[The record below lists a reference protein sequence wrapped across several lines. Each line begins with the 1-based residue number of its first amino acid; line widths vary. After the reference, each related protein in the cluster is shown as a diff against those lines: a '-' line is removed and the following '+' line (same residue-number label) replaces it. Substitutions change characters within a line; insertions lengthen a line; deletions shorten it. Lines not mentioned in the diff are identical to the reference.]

1 MSKSFKKLVAI
12 VSAIAMVIA
21 GITVQPQTANAA
33 EALEWSELT
42 DGLKKATIKN
52 TSTEEVRGVEY
63 KGFETDRSWGGDSKW
78 QGQAIVN
85 DVTVEAGQAYK
96 VSLDVS
102 STPAKKILVQT
113 LSGGEYVEKEYDTTV
128 GHIEQTFAANN
139 DKVNIVV
146 AFGSFSD
153 DEVGTYDVS
162 ISNLKLEKTE
172 KSEEQIEKER
182 VEALLTGDENIAK
195 GKTAFSNSVKETGY
209 QPEEAFDGNLGS
221 RYAAESYESGVTLG
235 VDLGKTYKVS
245 SVAFK
250 WEGAYATEY
259 NIQVSK
265 DGKAY
270 DTVKTMTADKAE
282 TIEVPLDEA
291 VEARYVRIECVKNAI
306 NYGYSLWEMGVYG
319 TEVAEVETTTP
330 VVEPGTVETTTPA
343 KQDETTTPAP
353 VVPTVPVAAEKD
365 WSAEDF
371 IGSTD
376 ATYND
381 TYKAIKD
388 GAINEIVN
396 IQKADDTLG
405 LYVSFADADFGTITV
420 NGKAADIKVAGAG
433 IWFKLSNF
441 TDMYSDV
448 VITNGAGTVK
458 ATLYVYN
465 KNGVDNSKKDDETTT
480 PAKPTVAPT
489 TANGNVDESI
499 KAPEGLVHAPGEGL
513 PYHFAW
519 AAVDGADGYNV
530 YIDGV
535 YVTKVTENV
544 ADLDASM
551 FTKGA
556 GEYTVGV
563 ATVKENK
570 TSAITSIKYT
580 YAGSGQP
587 ATTKVSVTTTVAPV
601 ATTVAPVITTVA
613 PVTTPSV
620 PGQDVDESIK
630 APEGLVWAGNA
641 NLPYYFAWAKADG
654 IDSYNVYVDGTLVA
668 NVVDGS
674 VNLNESVFTKGSGEY
689 AIGIAAVKGNKTSVI
704 TSIKYTYAGSGQPAT
719 TKAPEPSTAK
729 PTDVTVAPT
738 APGQDVDESIK
749 APEGLV
755 WAGNANL
762 PYYFAWAPVVGVDS
776 YNVYVDG
783 VYATNVNGNSVNL
796 EKSVFTKGSGE
807 YTVGVAAVKG
817 NKVSNITSV
826 KYTYTGDG
834 AITTTKAPEAQPTA
848 APTTVAPTAKPTVA
862 PTTAKPT
869 TKPKE
874 TTTIDFTTDSSIEKP
889 FGLDVSQASVGYVNV
904 VWGRGT
910 IDCYNVYV
918 DGERRRTGI
927 SAQALK
933 LPVYTEGTHTIA
945 ITTVVGKRES
955 ERLEAQIQIT
965 GTGEKE
971 TEPETC
977 PEELKPQLKENVPLR
992 DDRIAIELNNK
1003 TNGKYSDSEIYWC
1016 IVGNNANNQLCYMD
1030 KDGNMIPAS
1039 ESLNTVEVNGTKYA
1053 NIYHTLAESDHV
1065 YAPTIRSGRMYLSYG
1080 KPVYVKFVGSTGYA
1094 GPDLNNPGDV
1104 NANTLFE
1111 FAEFTIEGKHY
1122 WGNTTRVDYF
1132 CFPMVTRLIGGSL
1145 YGGYDNVVG
1154 DVGTRDEIFNAFKNE
1169 VPNEYK
1175 SLVRDDRIIAP
1186 CKSTFNVGKING
1198 NYFDNYINEFWNKYA
1213 NEDLRFSSESG
1224 RFVGRVVGNQMRF
1237 TREGDST
1244 VYYVDKPNT
1253 QEVLEGK
1260 GAFDRG
1266 NGVEKAIE
1274 AQLCAAF
1281 NRGVATEPENWY
1293 TPSKYYK
1300 NSVSN
1305 FYAGFF
1311 HEHSVL
1317 GKAYG
1322 FCYDDVN
1329 DQSTL
1334 LQYDKADAL
1343 VIDLK
1348 W

>member
-42 DGLKKATIKN
+42 DGLGKATIKN
-52 TSTEEVRGVEY
+52 TSTEEVRGAEY

-78 QGQAIVN
+78 QGQAKVN

-153 DEVGTYDVS
+153 DEVGKYDVS
-162 ISNLKLEKTE
+162 ISNFKLEKTE

-195 GKTAFSNSVKETGY
+195 GKTAFSNSVKEKDY

-221 RYAAESYESGVTLG
+221 RYAATSYESGVTLG

-250 WEGAYATEY
+250 WENAYATEY

-291 VEARYVRIECVKNAI
+291 VEARYVRIECVKNAL

-319 TEVAEVETTTP
+319 TEVAEVETTTNTP
-330 VVEPGTVETTTPA
+330 VVEPGTGETTTPA

-353 VVPTVPVAAEKD
+353 VVPTVPTAAEKD

-371 IGSTD
+371 ISSAD

-489 TANGNVDESI
+489 TA
-499 KAPEGLVHAPGEGL
+499 
-513 PYHFAW
+513 
-519 AAVDGADGYNV
+519 
-530 YIDGV
+530 
-535 YVTKVTENV
+535 
-544 ADLDASM
+544 
-551 FTKGA
+551 
-556 GEYTVGV
+556 
-563 ATVKENK
+563 
-570 TSAITSIKYT
+570 
-580 YAGSGQP
+580 
-587 ATTKVSVTTTVAPV
+587 
-601 ATTVAPVITTVA
+601 
-613 PVTTPSV
+613 
-620 PGQDVDESIK
+620 
-630 APEGLVWAGNA
+630 
-641 NLPYYFAWAKADG
+641 
-654 IDSYNVYVDGTLVA
+654 
-668 NVVDGS
+668 
-674 VNLNESVFTKGSGEY
+674 
-689 AIGIAAVKGNKTSVI
+689 
-704 TSIKYTYAGSGQPAT
+704 
-719 TKAPEPSTAK
+719 
-729 PTDVTVAPT
+729 
-738 APGQDVDESIK
+738 
-749 APEGLV
+749 
-755 WAGNANL
+755 
-762 PYYFAWAPVVGVDS
+762 
-776 YNVYVDG
+776 
-783 VYATNVNGNSVNL
+783 
-796 EKSVFTKGSGE
+796 
-807 YTVGVAAVKG
+807 
-817 NKVSNITSV
+817 
-826 KYTYTGDG
+826 
-834 AITTTKAPEAQPTA
+834 
-848 APTTVAPTAKPTVA
+848 
-862 PTTAKPT
+862 KPT
-869 TKPKE
+869 TIPKE
-874 TTTIDFTTDSSIEKP
+874 TTNISFTTDSSIEKP

>member
-330 VVEPGTVETTTPA
+330 VVEPGTDETTTPAKQDETTTPA

-489 TANGNVDESI
+489 TV
-499 KAPEGLVHAPGEGL
+499 AP
-513 PYHFAW
+513 
-519 AAVDGADGYNV
+519 
-530 YIDGV
+530 
-535 YVTKVTENV
+535 
-544 ADLDASM
+544 
-551 FTKGA
+551 
-556 GEYTVGV
+556 
-563 ATVKENK
+563 
-570 TSAITSIKYT
+570 
-580 YAGSGQP
+580 
-587 ATTKVSVTTTVAPV
+587 TTVAP
-601 ATTVAPVITTVA
+601 TTVAPTTVA
-613 PVTTPSV
+613 PT
-620 PGQDVDESIK
+620 
-630 APEGLVWAGNA
+630 
-641 NLPYYFAWAKADG
+641 
-654 IDSYNVYVDGTLVA
+654 
-668 NVVDGS
+668 
-674 VNLNESVFTKGSGEY
+674 
-689 AIGIAAVKGNKTSVI
+689 
-704 TSIKYTYAGSGQPAT
+704 
-719 TKAPEPSTAK
+719 
-729 PTDVTVAPT
+729 TVAPT
-738 APGQDVDESIK
+738 AKPTE
-749 APEGLV
+749 
-755 WAGNANL
+755 
-762 PYYFAWAPVVGVDS
+762 
-776 YNVYVDG
+776 
-783 VYATNVNGNSVNL
+783 T
-796 EKSVFTKGSGE
+796 
-807 YTVGVAAVKG
+807 
-817 NKVSNITSV
+817 
-826 KYTYTGDG
+826 
-834 AITTTKAPEAQPTA
+834 PTA
-848 APTTVAPTAKPTVA
+848 KPTETPTAKPTVAPTAKPTVA
-862 PTTAKPT
+862 PTTKAISTTAVPATVKKTTVKKTTVKATAKKLSSNKVKLSVKKVAGASKYSVQIST
-869 TKPKE
+869 TKNFKKVVAKK
-874 TTTIDFTTDSSIEKP
+874 TSKKAVCTVKSKKLK
-889 FGLDVSQASVGYVNV
+889 GKKKLYVRV
-904 VWGRGT
+904 K
-910 IDCYNVYV
+910 VYKKV
-918 DGERRRTGI
+918 
-927 SAQALK
+927 
-933 LPVYTEGTHTIA
+933 
-945 ITTVVGKRES
+945 
-955 ERLEAQIQIT
+955 
-965 GTGEKE
+965 
-971 TEPETC
+971 
-977 PEELKPQLKENVPLR
+977 
-992 DDRIAIELNNK
+992 
-1003 TNGKYSDSEIYWC
+1003 NGKT
-1016 IVGNNANNQLCYMD
+1016 V
-1030 KDGNMIPAS
+1030 AS
-1039 ESLNTVEVNGTKYA
+1039 QWSKATK
-1053 NIYHTLAESDHV
+1053 
-1065 YAPTIRSGRMYLSYG
+1065 IR
-1080 KPVYVKFVGSTGYA
+1080 VK
-1094 GPDLNNPGDV
+1094 
-1104 NANTLFE
+1104 
-1111 FAEFTIEGKHY
+1111 K
-1122 WGNTTRVDYF
+1122 
-1132 CFPMVTRLIGGSL
+1132 
-1145 YGGYDNVVG
+1145 
-1154 DVGTRDEIFNAFKNE
+1154 
-1169 VPNEYK
+1169 
-1175 SLVRDDRIIAP
+1175 
-1186 CKSTFNVGKING
+1186 
-1198 NYFDNYINEFWNKYA
+1198 
-1213 NEDLRFSSESG
+1213 
-1224 RFVGRVVGNQMRF
+1224 
-1237 TREGDST
+1237 
-1244 VYYVDKPNT
+1244 
-1253 QEVLEGK
+1253 
-1260 GAFDRG
+1260 
-1266 NGVEKAIE
+1266 
-1274 AQLCAAF
+1274 
-1281 NRGVATEPENWY
+1281 
-1293 TPSKYYK
+1293 
-1300 NSVSN
+1300 
-1305 FYAGFF
+1305 
-1311 HEHSVL
+1311 
-1317 GKAYG
+1317 
-1322 FCYDDVN
+1322 
-1329 DQSTL
+1329 
-1334 LQYDKADAL
+1334 
-1343 VIDLK
+1343 
-1348 W
+1348 

>member
-489 TANGNVDESI
+489 TV
-499 KAPEGLVHAPGEGL
+499 AP
-513 PYHFAW
+513 
-519 AAVDGADGYNV
+519 
-530 YIDGV
+530 
-535 YVTKVTENV
+535 
-544 ADLDASM
+544 
-551 FTKGA
+551 
-556 GEYTVGV
+556 
-563 ATVKENK
+563 
-570 TSAITSIKYT
+570 
-580 YAGSGQP
+580 
-587 ATTKVSVTTTVAPV
+587 TTVAP
-601 ATTVAPVITTVA
+601 TTVAPTTVA
-613 PVTTPSV
+613 PTTV
-620 PGQDVDESIK
+620 
-630 APEGLVWAGNA
+630 AP
-641 NLPYYFAWAKADG
+641 
-654 IDSYNVYVDGTLVA
+654 TTVA
-668 NVVDGS
+668 
-674 VNLNESVFTKGSGEY
+674 
-689 AIGIAAVKGNKTSVI
+689 
-704 TSIKYTYAGSGQPAT
+704 
-719 TKAPEPSTAK
+719 
-729 PTDVTVAPT
+729 PTTVAPT
-738 APGQDVDESIK
+738 AKPTE
-749 APEGLV
+749 
-755 WAGNANL
+755 
-762 PYYFAWAPVVGVDS
+762 
-776 YNVYVDG
+776 
-783 VYATNVNGNSVNL
+783 T
-796 EKSVFTKGSGE
+796 
-807 YTVGVAAVKG
+807 
-817 NKVSNITSV
+817 
-826 KYTYTGDG
+826 
-834 AITTTKAPEAQPTA
+834 PTA
-848 APTTVAPTAKPTVA
+848 KPTETPTAKPTETPTAKPTVAPTAKPTVA
-862 PTTAKPT
+862 PTTKAISTTAVPATVKKTTVKKTTVKATAKKLSSNKVKLSVKKVAGASKYSVQIST
-869 TKPKE
+869 TKNFKKVVAKK
-874 TTTIDFTTDSSIEKP
+874 TSKKAVFTVKSKKLK
-889 FGLDVSQASVGYVNV
+889 GKKKLYVRV
-904 VWGRGT
+904 K
-910 IDCYNVYV
+910 VYKKV
-918 DGERRRTGI
+918 
-927 SAQALK
+927 
-933 LPVYTEGTHTIA
+933 
-945 ITTVVGKRES
+945 
-955 ERLEAQIQIT
+955 
-965 GTGEKE
+965 
-971 TEPETC
+971 
-977 PEELKPQLKENVPLR
+977 
-992 DDRIAIELNNK
+992 
-1003 TNGKYSDSEIYWC
+1003 NGKT
-1016 IVGNNANNQLCYMD
+1016 V
-1030 KDGNMIPAS
+1030 AS
-1039 ESLNTVEVNGTKYA
+1039 QWSKATK
-1053 NIYHTLAESDHV
+1053 
-1065 YAPTIRSGRMYLSYG
+1065 IR
-1080 KPVYVKFVGSTGYA
+1080 VK
-1094 GPDLNNPGDV
+1094 
-1104 NANTLFE
+1104 
-1111 FAEFTIEGKHY
+1111 K
-1122 WGNTTRVDYF
+1122 
-1132 CFPMVTRLIGGSL
+1132 
-1145 YGGYDNVVG
+1145 
-1154 DVGTRDEIFNAFKNE
+1154 
-1169 VPNEYK
+1169 
-1175 SLVRDDRIIAP
+1175 
-1186 CKSTFNVGKING
+1186 
-1198 NYFDNYINEFWNKYA
+1198 
-1213 NEDLRFSSESG
+1213 
-1224 RFVGRVVGNQMRF
+1224 
-1237 TREGDST
+1237 
-1244 VYYVDKPNT
+1244 
-1253 QEVLEGK
+1253 
-1260 GAFDRG
+1260 
-1266 NGVEKAIE
+1266 
-1274 AQLCAAF
+1274 
-1281 NRGVATEPENWY
+1281 
-1293 TPSKYYK
+1293 
-1300 NSVSN
+1300 
-1305 FYAGFF
+1305 
-1311 HEHSVL
+1311 
-1317 GKAYG
+1317 
-1322 FCYDDVN
+1322 
-1329 DQSTL
+1329 
-1334 LQYDKADAL
+1334 
-1343 VIDLK
+1343 
-1348 W
+1348 

>member
-489 TANGNVDESI
+489 TV
-499 KAPEGLVHAPGEGL
+499 AP
-513 PYHFAW
+513 
-519 AAVDGADGYNV
+519 
-530 YIDGV
+530 
-535 YVTKVTENV
+535 
-544 ADLDASM
+544 
-551 FTKGA
+551 
-556 GEYTVGV
+556 
-563 ATVKENK
+563 
-570 TSAITSIKYT
+570 
-580 YAGSGQP
+580 
-587 ATTKVSVTTTVAPV
+587 TTVAP
-601 ATTVAPVITTVA
+601 TTVAPTTVA
-613 PVTTPSV
+613 PTTV
-620 PGQDVDESIK
+620 
-630 APEGLVWAGNA
+630 AP
-641 NLPYYFAWAKADG
+641 
-654 IDSYNVYVDGTLVA
+654 TTVA
-668 NVVDGS
+668 
-674 VNLNESVFTKGSGEY
+674 
-689 AIGIAAVKGNKTSVI
+689 
-704 TSIKYTYAGSGQPAT
+704 PT
-719 TKAPEPSTAK
+719 TVAPT
-729 PTDVTVAPT
+729 TVAPT
-738 APGQDVDESIK
+738 AKPTE
-749 APEGLV
+749 
-755 WAGNANL
+755 
-762 PYYFAWAPVVGVDS
+762 
-776 YNVYVDG
+776 
-783 VYATNVNGNSVNL
+783 T
-796 EKSVFTKGSGE
+796 
-807 YTVGVAAVKG
+807 
-817 NKVSNITSV
+817 
-826 KYTYTGDG
+826 
-834 AITTTKAPEAQPTA
+834 PTA
-848 APTTVAPTAKPTVA
+848 KPTETPTAKPTVAPTAKPTVA
-862 PTTAKPT
+862 PTTKAISTTAVPATVKKTTVKATAKKLSSNKVKLSVKKVAGASKYAVQIST
-869 TKPKE
+869 TKNFKKVVAKK
-874 TTTIDFTTDSSIEKP
+874 TSKKAVFTVKSKKLK
-889 FGLDVSQASVGYVNV
+889 GKKKLYVRV
-904 VWGRGT
+904 K
-910 IDCYNVYV
+910 VYKKV
-918 DGERRRTGI
+918 
-927 SAQALK
+927 
-933 LPVYTEGTHTIA
+933 
-945 ITTVVGKRES
+945 
-955 ERLEAQIQIT
+955 
-965 GTGEKE
+965 
-971 TEPETC
+971 
-977 PEELKPQLKENVPLR
+977 
-992 DDRIAIELNNK
+992 
-1003 TNGKYSDSEIYWC
+1003 NGKT
-1016 IVGNNANNQLCYMD
+1016 V
-1030 KDGNMIPAS
+1030 AS
-1039 ESLNTVEVNGTKYA
+1039 QWSKATK
-1053 NIYHTLAESDHV
+1053 
-1065 YAPTIRSGRMYLSYG
+1065 IR
-1080 KPVYVKFVGSTGYA
+1080 
-1094 GPDLNNPGDV
+1094 
-1104 NANTLFE
+1104 
-1111 FAEFTIEGKHY
+1111 
-1122 WGNTTRVDYF
+1122 
-1132 CFPMVTRLIGGSL
+1132 
-1145 YGGYDNVVG
+1145 
-1154 DVGTRDEIFNAFKNE
+1154 
-1169 VPNEYK
+1169 
-1175 SLVRDDRIIAP
+1175 
-1186 CKSTFNVGKING
+1186 
-1198 NYFDNYINEFWNKYA
+1198 
-1213 NEDLRFSSESG
+1213 
-1224 RFVGRVVGNQMRF
+1224 
-1237 TREGDST
+1237 
-1244 VYYVDKPNT
+1244 
-1253 QEVLEGK
+1253 
-1260 GAFDRG
+1260 
-1266 NGVEKAIE
+1266 
-1274 AQLCAAF
+1274 
-1281 NRGVATEPENWY
+1281 
-1293 TPSKYYK
+1293 
-1300 NSVSN
+1300 
-1305 FYAGFF
+1305 
-1311 HEHSVL
+1311 
-1317 GKAYG
+1317 
-1322 FCYDDVN
+1322 
-1329 DQSTL
+1329 
-1334 LQYDKADAL
+1334 
-1343 VIDLK
+1343 LK
-1348 W
+1348 K